1 MDNKKTLQ
9 KTNPAKKL
17 SVWLQKSTARLKNK
31 LPEAAH
37 SFITDSAHIEKCAL
51 GLLRGTLAFL
61 FTGARMAM
69 GTYPLGFALLLSAGD
84 DAPFVYI
91 GCLVASI
98 FNRALALPLFTVSTL
113 IFAVRIAIGWLRGGR
128 RGIFIESLLAR
139 MLTAAFCGFLM
150 GVWVL
155 IAEGFLFYDLFG
167 AIFYTTFTPIA
178 AFLFTC
184 AGGGFNG
191 ELSSH
196 PLPHG
201 ELHGGVI
208 FREVGT
214 ASILFALILALKPI
228 SPFSFDL
235 AAIAALFLTLTVA
248 KSAGVLRACVI
259 GLLLGAA
266 YDPLKAPAIAA
277 AGLAAGALMKLSAPA
292 ATLAALACSSAYIAY
307 ISGSDALI
315 SLLPD
320 LIAAGI
326 LFLPLAKFGVLPKL
340 KLFCESGVMSE
351 RATRSAM
358 IAARER
364 DSLKQDVASLSDSLT
379 ELSEVFAA
387 LSEKLRKPQIA
398 ELKQRCDEI
407 CNRYCTD
414 CRLSTLCWDEEYA
427 STNDFMAKL
436 TEALTKRG
444 RVSED
449 ELPVYMVERCPD
461 ITSICA
467 ELNHLHAAMLEEAL
481 ARDKTGLMAEDMRAT
496 ADLLADKLRC
506 GSEEYDIDEPLTRKL
521 NEALAY
527 LGFYAANT
535 VVFGSRR
542 KFIVSGGVDLA
553 KMHATANELLTCVE
567 SVCGM
572 RFTQPQFSIDGDYI
586 TMTMQSRPALA
597 AEYAR
602 AGITHESESVNGDTV
617 NIFESEGDRLF
628 ALLSDGM
635 GSGREA
641 ALTSRMTSTV
651 LHKLLSGGASKD
663 PAISLLNTLLRNKG
677 VECFATVDLLEIDL
691 LSGAAS
697 FTKSGAV
704 PSYILRDGSLFKISS
719 DSMPVGITKE
729 TEAEEIRFTLTAGDI
744 VVMMS
749 DGVVD
754 CEEDAAWLCELL
766 TYGWEENLTRMSE
779 KILREAKMR
788 SAHAAQSQ
796 RCDDM
801 TLALIRLRAAKGHNS
816 ASNPPDT
823 AA

>member
-1 MDNKKTLQ
+1 MDNKQAVKKDSL
-9 KTNPAKKL
+9 AKKL
-17 SVWLQKSTARLKNK
+17 TEKFSSAADRLKRR
-31 LPEAAH
+31 LPDAAH
-37 SFITDSAHIEKCAL
+37 RIVTDSAHMEKCAI
-51 GLLRGTLAFL
+51 GLLRGALAFL

-91 GCLVASI
+91 GCLVAAI

-113 IFAVRIAIGWLRGGR
+113 IFAVRIAVGWLRGGR
-128 RGIFIESLLAR
+128 GGIFSESVLAR

-155 IAEGFLFYDLFG
+155 IAECFLFYDLFG

-178 AFLFTC
+178 TFLFTC
-184 AGGGFNG
+184 ANESYRG
-191 ELSSH
+191 EAPHHRSKALEGLPSSMM
-196 PLPHG
+196 
-201 ELHGGVI
+201 
-208 FREVGT
+208 FREAGS
-214 ASILFALILALKPI
+214 AFLLFALVLALKPI
-228 SPFSFDL
+228 SPFSFSL
-235 AAIAALFLTLTVA
+235 AAIAALFITLTAA

-266 YDPLKAPAIAA
+266 YDPLLAPSFAA
-277 AGLAAGALMKLSAPA
+277 AGLVSGAVMKVTLPGAILAS
-292 ATLAALACSSAYIAY
+292 LAASSAYIAY
-307 ISGSDALI
+307 IAGSD
-315 SLLPD
+315 SLTAILPD

-326 LFLPLAKFGVLPKL
+326 LFLPLAKFGILPKL
-340 KLFCESGVMSE
+340 KLFCEGGVMSE
-351 RATRSAM
+351 RATRGAM
-358 IAARER
+358 IARREC
-364 DSLKQDVASLSDSLT
+364 DSIKQDVESLSSSLM

-387 LSEKLRKPQIA
+387 LSEKMRKPQTA

-407 CNRYCTD
+407 CSRYCTD
-414 CRLSTLCWDEEYA
+414 CRLQTLCWDEEYA
-427 STNDFMAKL
+427 STTDFMAKL

-444 RVSED
+444 RVTED

-461 ITSICA
+461 IASICA
-467 ELNHLHAAMLEEAL
+467 ELNHLHAAMLEDAL
-481 ARDKTGLMAEDMRAT
+481 AKDKTGLIAEDMRALS
-496 ADLLADKLRC
+496 DLLKDKIRC
-506 GSEEYDIDEPLTRKL
+506 GSEEYAIDEPLTRKL
-521 NEALAY
+521 NEALGY
-527 LGFYAANT
+527 LGFYASNT

-553 KMHATANELLTCVE
+553 KMRATANELIACVE

-586 TMTMQSRPALA
+586 TMTMQSRPSLA

-602 AGITHESESVNGDTV
+602 AGVTRESESVNGDTV
-617 NIFESEGDRLF
+617 NIFESEDDRLYS
-628 ALLSDGM
+628 LLSDGM

-651 LHKLLSGGASKD
+651 LHKLLLGGAAKD
-663 PAISLLNTLLRNKG
+663 SSITLLNSLLRNKG
-677 VECFATVDLLEIDL
+677 IECFATLDLLEIDL
-691 LSGAAS
+691 LSGSAS

-704 PSYILRDGSLFKISS
+704 PSYILRDGSLFKVTS
-719 DSMPVGITKE
+719 DSMPIGITRE

-744 VVMMS
+744 IVMMS

-754 CEEDAAWLCELL
+754 SEEDAAWLCELL

-788 SAHAAQSQ
+788 HSHSPSTD
-796 RCDDM
+796 RRPDDM
-801 TLALIRLRAAKGHNS
+801 TLALIRLRAAKGS
-816 ASNPPDT
+816 TPLPDN